1 MYLETYCHCSGYYL
15 FNLGQSLSKLTV
27 VIMKILKRIYLDVT
41 LATLFHIILHQ
52 TSCHFLISQNKV
64 MICLKEICCLLWPQL
79 YFQTD
84 FLPVYFARGQSKF
97 LSSSFF
103 LPLTVS
109 LQYSKLSNTRK
120 TFGRKSEG
128 SFFTHIKI
136 PFGIKYQTIL
146 YCNIKQDKKQ

>member
-1 MYLETYCHCSGYYL
+1 MYLETSCHCSGYYL

-52 TSCHFLISQNKV
+52 NSCHFLISQNKV

-103 LPLTVS
+103 LPLTV
-109 LQYSKLSNTRK
+109 
-120 TFGRKSEG
+120 
-128 SFFTHIKI
+128 
-136 PFGIKYQTIL
+136 
-146 YCNIKQDKKQ
+146 NIKHSIDNIYDSVSTTLLSFPYVFHGVQSCYVHYSSN